1 MFLDLDDCIN
11 SNLSMLFIEFL
22 LFSFSLS
29 NLNNDNKKILFD
41 ERYLISDVLTF
52 ASEQQ
57 AEIIWR
63 SSGDWAII
71 FLKNFLSIKTIF

>member
-41 ERYLISDVLTF
+41 ESYLISDVLTF

-57 AEIIWR
+57 AEII
-63 SSGDWAII
+63 
-71 FLKNFLSIKTIF
+71 

>member
-29 NLNNDNKKILFD
+29 YLNNDNKKILL
-41 ERYLISDVLTF
+41 EGRYFISEVLTLD
-52 ASEQQ
+52 SEQH
-57 AEIIWR
+57 ADIICK
-63 SSGDWAII
+63 SSGVWAII
-71 FLKNFLSIKTIF
+71 FLKYFLSIKIIF